1 MYIDNIIEGFYN
13 VVHDSRVLLFVNYD
27 IDGICAARI
36 LQYLFRCDTISY
48 TLVPVSGIQDL
59 RQAYEENCEEIK
71 YVVLLNCGGTIDIV
85 ELLEPVEDVIF
96 FLVDSH
102 RPTDLCNVFS
112 SSQVRII
119 GKPDPE
125 ENIPEFDDVFR
136 EDSEEEGDNSD
147 NSGNESDPEESR
159 AAKRMRLSEEAILKR
174 RESRLWAEKRDRIVF
189 DYTQFSYFGKASA
202 VRMFELALSLSKDNV
217 DLLWCAIIGVT
228 EQYLL
233 GKIEKQQY
241 ILDTGVLQGH
251 VSKLSHNIE
260 DETEA
265 AATTTPVTAPRI
277 SFIKDLQLAL
287 YRHWTVE
294 ASLRHSM
301 YSACKLKLW
310 TLKGERKLHELL
322 VDMGLPLVQSRQKFC
337 AMDMVLRQE
346 FHSMIEKLAEKY
358 NLDQLVFTSFILQH
372 GFRNKFCAS
381 DVVYSMLAL
390 LESSSRDRSS
400 KDCFLEAMDALS
412 RSKKSLLED
421 GIERAKLMLT
431 SIFKMVQGAL
441 DMQMVVS
448 AGPFLYFVIQEG
460 GLNARHF
467 SHPHTLVLLAQFILQ
482 AHVMVKKKA
491 INLPLIASAPLDVE
505 DGTCLVV
512 GIPPV
517 VEDSPK
523 NFFGKAFEQAAEKT
537 NARAQLDY
545 FDSSVMK
552 LKTEDRSKFFDA
564 LAALLS

>member
-1 MYIDNIIEGFYN
+1 MYVDNVIEGFYN
-13 VVHDSRVLLFVNYD
+13 AVNGSRVLLFVNYD
-27 IDGICAARI
+27 IDAICAARI
-36 LQYLFRCDTISY
+36 LQHLFRCDTIAY

-59 RQAYEENCEEIK
+59 RQAYEENCEEVK
-71 YVVLLNCGGTIDIV
+71 YVVLVNCGGTIDIV
-85 ELLEPVEDVIF
+85 ELLEPEEHVIF
-96 FLVDSH
+96 YLLDSH

-119 GKPDPE
+119 GNSDPE
-125 ENIPEFDDVFR
+125 EGIPEFDDVFR
-136 EDSEEEGDNSD
+136 EDSDEEED
-147 NSGNESDPEESR
+147 NSGEDSDPEESR
-159 AAKRMRLSEEAILKR
+159 AAKRMRMSEEAILKR
-174 RESRLWAEKRDRIVF
+174 RENRLWAEKRDRIVF
-189 DYTQFSYFGKASA
+189 NYTQFSYYGKASA
-202 VRMFELALSLSKDNV
+202 VQMFELALSLSKDTT

-233 GKIEKQQY
+233 GKVEKQQY
-241 ILDTGVLQGH
+241 VLDSGTLQGY
-251 VSKLSHNIE
+251 VSKLSHNLDE
-260 DETEA
+260 DPTEA
-265 AATTTPVTAPRI
+265 ANSTPVTVPRI
-277 SFIKDLQLAL
+277 SFTKDLQLAL

-310 TLKGERKLHELL
+310 TLKGERRLHELL
-322 VDMGLPLVQSRQKFC
+322 VDMGLPLVQSRQKFS

-358 NLDQLVFTSFILQH
+358 ELDQLVFASFILQY
-372 GFRNKFCAS
+372 GFRNKYCAS

-390 LESSSRDRSS
+390 LESTGREKSS

-412 RSKKSLLED
+412 RPKKNLLED
-421 GIERAKLMLT
+421 GIEKAKVMLT
-431 SIFKMVQGAL
+431 SIFKMVQAAL
-441 DMQMVVS
+441 DMQMVIS
-448 AGPFLYFVIQEG
+448 GGPFLYFIIQEG
-460 GLNARHF
+460 ALNARQF
-467 SHPHTLVLLAQFILQ
+467 SHPHTLILLAQFVLQ
-482 AHVMVKKKA
+482 AYVMVRKKKA
-491 INLPLIASAPLDVE
+491 TNLPLIASAPLDADE
-505 DGTCLVV
+505 GTCLVV

-517 VEDSPK
+517 IEDSPK

-552 LKTEDRSKFFDA
+552 LKMEDRSKFFDA

>member
-1 MYIDNIIEGFYN
+1 MYIDNVVEGFYN
-13 VVHDSRVLLFVNYD
+13 VVNGSRVLLFVNYD
-27 IDGICAARI
+27 IDAICAARI

-48 TLVPVSGIQDL
+48 TVVPVSGVQEL

-71 YVVLLNCGGTIDIV
+71 FVVLVNCGGTVDII
-85 ELLEPVEDVIF
+85 ELLEPEESVIF
-96 FLVDSH
+96 FLLDSH

-119 GKPDPE
+119 GKADPDE
-125 ENIPEFDDVFR
+125 GIPDFDDVFR
-136 EDSEEEGDNSD
+136 EDSEEEEDN
-147 NSGNESDPEESR
+147 NSGEESDPEESR
-159 AAKRMRLSEEAILKR
+159 VAKRMRMSEEAILKR
-174 RESRLWAEKRDRIVF
+174 REQRVWTEKRNRIVF
-189 DYTQFSYFGKASA
+189 DYTQFSYYGKASA
-202 VRMFELALSLSKDNV
+202 VQMFELALCLSKDNA
-217 DLLWCAIIGVT
+217 DLLWCAIVGVT

-241 ILDTGVLQGH
+241 VLETGTLQGY
-251 VSKLSHNIE
+251 VSKLNHNL
-260 DETEA
+260 DEETTEA
-265 AATTTPVTAPRI
+265 GSTPVTTARI

-310 TLKGERKLHELL
+310 TVKGERKLHELL
-322 VDMGLPLVQSRQKFC
+322 VDMGLPLIQSKQNFC

-346 FHSMIEKLAEKY
+346 FHTMIEKMAEKH
-358 NLDQLVFTSFILQH
+358 NLDQLVFASFLLQH

-381 DVVYSMLAL
+381 DVVYAMLAL
-390 LESSSRDRSS
+390 LESTSRERSPQ
-400 KDCFLEAMDALS
+400 DCFLETMDALS
-412 RSKKSLLED
+412 KSKKHLLEE
-421 GIERAKLMLT
+421 GIEKAKQMLI
-431 SIFKMVQGAL
+431 SIFKMVQSAL
-441 DMQMVVS
+441 DMQLVVS
-448 AGPFLYFVIQEG
+448 AGPFLYHIIQEG
-460 GLNARHF
+460 SLNSRLF
-467 SHPHTLVLLAQFILQ
+467 SHPHILISLAQFILQ
-482 AHVMVKKKA
+482 AYVMVRSKA
-491 INLPLIASAPLDVE
+491 TNLPLIVSAPLNVE
-505 DGTCLVV
+505 EGTCLVV

-517 VEDSPK
+517 AEDSPK

-545 FDSSVMK
+545 FDSSIMK

>member
-1 MYIDNIIEGFYN
+1 MYIENIVEGFYN
-13 VVHDSRVLLFVNYD
+13 LVNGSRVLLFVNYD
-27 IDGICAARI
+27 IDAICAVRI
-36 LQYLFRCDTISY
+36 LQYLFRCDSILFTV
-48 TLVPVSGIQDL
+48 VPVSGVQEL
-59 RQAYEENCEEIK
+59 RQAYEENCEEVK
-71 YVVLLNCGGTIDIV
+71 FVVLVNCGGTVDIV
-85 ELLEPVEDVIF
+85 ELLEPEDSVIF
-96 FLVDSH
+96 FLLDSH

-119 GKPDPE
+119 GKADPDE
-125 ENIPEFDDVFR
+125 GIPDFDDVFR
-136 EDSEEEGDNSD
+136 EDSDDEDDE
-147 NSGNESDPEESR
+147 NSGEESDPEESR
-159 AAKRMRLSEEAILKR
+159 AAKRMRMSEEAILKR
-174 RESRLWAEKRDRIVF
+174 RDQRLWNDKRNRIVF
-189 DYTQFSYFGKASA
+189 NYTQFSYYGKSSA
-202 VRMFELALSLSKDNV
+202 VQMFELAHCLSKDNA
-217 DLLWCAIIGVT
+217 DLLWCAIVGVT

-233 GKIEKQQY
+233 GKVEKQQY
-241 ILDTGVLQGH
+241 VLETGTLQGY
-251 VSKLSHNIE
+251 VSKLNHNME
-260 DETEA
+260 EEPTEA
-265 AATTTPVTAPRI
+265 SAAPVTVARI
-277 SFIKDLQLAL
+277 SYIKDLQLAL

-322 VDMGLPLVQSRQKFC
+322 VDMGLPLIQSRQNYC

-346 FHSMIEKLAEKY
+346 FHSMIEKLADKY
-358 NLDQLVFTSFILQH
+358 NLDQLVFASFILQH

-390 LESSSRDRSS
+390 LESTSRERSAQ
-400 KDCFLEAMDALS
+400 DCFVEAMDALS
-412 RSKKSLLED
+412 KSKKHLLED
-421 GIERAKLMLT
+421 GIEKAKQMLI
-431 SIFKMVQGAL
+431 SIFKMVQSAL

-448 AGPFLYFVIQEG
+448 AGPFLYFIIQEG
-460 GLNARHF
+460 ALNARLF
-467 SHPHTLVLLAQFILQ
+467 SHPHTLISLAQFILQ
-482 AHVMVKKKA
+482 AYVMLKTKKA
-491 INLPLIASAPLDVE
+491 TNLPLIVSAPLNVE
-505 DGTCLVV
+505 EGTCLVV

-517 VEDSPK
+517 AEDSPK

>member
-1 MYIDNIIEGFYN
+1 MYIDNIVEGFYN

-27 IDGICAARI
+27 IDAICSARI

-48 TLVPVSGIQDL
+48 TLVPISGIQEL
-59 RQAYEENCEEIK
+59 RLAYEENCEEVK
-71 YVVLLNCGGTIDIV
+71 YVVLVNCGGTIDIV
-85 ELLEPVEDVIF
+85 ELLEPNEDVVF
-96 FLVDSH
+96 FLIDSH

-119 GKPDPE
+119 GKPEAE

-136 EDSEEEGDNSD
+136 EDSEDEEDKSD
-147 NSGNESDPEESR
+147 NSGGESDPEENR

-174 RESRLWAEKRDRIVF
+174 REHRLWTEKRDRFVF
-189 DYTQFSYFGKASA
+189 NYTQFSYFGKASA
-202 VRMFELALSLSKDNV
+202 VRMFELALNLSKDNV

-251 VSKLSHNIE
+251 VSKLSHNV
-260 DETEA
+260 DEETAEA
-265 AATTTPVTAPRI
+265 VATPVTAPRI

-310 TLKGERKLHELL
+310 SLKGERKLHELL
-322 VDMGLPLVQSRQKFC
+322 VDMGLPLAQSRQKFC
-337 AMDMVLRQE
+337 AMDMVLRKE

-390 LESSSRDRSS
+390 LESTSRDRSS

-412 RSKKSLLED
+412 RSKKNLLED
-421 GIERAKLMLT
+421 GIEKAKLMLT

-448 AGPFLYFVIQEG
+448 GGPFLYFVIQEG
-460 GLNARHF
+460 ALNARHF
-467 SHPHTLVLLAQFILQ
+467 SHPHTLILLAQFLLQ
-482 AHVMVKKKA
+482 AHVMVKKKSL
-491 INLPLIASAPLDVE
+491 NLPLIASAPLNVE

-517 VEDSPK
+517 IEDSPR

-545 FDSSVMK
+545 FDSSIMK